1 MLPKKVVL
9 APIQSCRL
17 FHKFEDM
24 VEFTVVKILRSSL
37 CNHNLETI
45 SHIFIDCPATSSF
58 LQGVNLFIR
67 SNIDANYDDP
77 YRHYL
82 ICLNHS
88 DKSVNFINSVCCWFI
103 GRSFQNKEPLFWE
116 RYLKH
121 LKLFLLGEKPDIIR
135 CLKDVIP

>member
-1 MLPKKVVL
+1 MRYK
-9 APIQSCRL
+9 
-17 FHKFEDM
+17 M
-24 VEFTVVKILRSSL
+24 KIEKDSPNCSL

-82 ICLNHS
+82 ICLNHR